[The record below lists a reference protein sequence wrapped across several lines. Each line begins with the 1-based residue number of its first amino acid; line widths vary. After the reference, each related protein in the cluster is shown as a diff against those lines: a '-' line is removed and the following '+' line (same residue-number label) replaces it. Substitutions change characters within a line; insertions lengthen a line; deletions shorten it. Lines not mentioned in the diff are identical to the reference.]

1 MIIFLKGLL
10 VVVLLL
16 ILCSVPILIVSMF
29 EFIWSRIKKINKYTK
44 IFCEFIEELFI
55 ILLTI
60 GVGIALL
67 LSIYD
72 IGLKL

>member
-16 ILCSVPILIVSMF
+16 ILCLVFILIVSIF
-29 EFIWSRIKKINKYTK
+29 EFIWSRIKKINKHTK